1 MTHYNRVSGSEAF
14 GAADYD
20 KWKVNVYSKLMSLF
34 GYDEQAWRNQYDLD
48 PTMQIIWNEAEETPT
63 PIPIFPDN
71 PFAKQYTS
79 KEIKH
84 GSKNYKASPGN
95 GARICRTTT
104 EYLNMLSEFEKDTR
118 FQKHILRRN
127 DQGVTVFIADNN
139 ADLLYHYPYIWQ
151 VAITFNTG
159 AFTRNT
165 FNGVTSIFIYIDM
178 LNGDTES
185 LLSHFYL
192 ESNPNRLRILNQAL
206 YEAVKFNSGFTID
219 NVLNVSGNSLIA
231 DRYDIDIY
239 LSGCMLNGATD
250 KSGKRRCDFKTASEQ
265 EAALPSAMNNQ
276 LLRTWD
282 RLLEICRDYTAAST
296 AANKQEIM
304 NRLDDDTAA
313 VFDMYKEGGVKLK
326 DANGNTVNGLIV
338 NKLNK
343 GNSFSA
349 SIPHDYTIVKNEIIP
364 PIYVTRMDNE
374 SDASLADRFM
384 EALSNN
390 GLSLSDLSFVR
401 RNPSDTDVEYI
412 IKCNDAL
419 RSRYDSMED
428 TNPMTKE
435 LLFGDTMDIQYAWNA
450 VFIFHYEVDGIKG
463 CVEGFSSLLRKS
475 SSVIECIL
483 IVVAVCFVILMF
495 FFLYRRS
502 RYSFKVVKVI
512 AQPAQPTE
520 ESDVNY
526 KPEET
531 KT

>member
-1 MTHYNRVSGSEAF
+1 MTHYIRVSGNEAF

-95 GARICRTTT
+95 GARICRTTM

-159 AFTRNT
+159 AFAHNI

-192 ESNPNRLRILNQAL
+192 ESNPNRLCILNQAL

-250 KSGKRRCDFKTASEQ
+250 KSGKRRCNFKTASEQ

-304 NRLDDDTAA
+304 NRLDDDSAA
-313 VFDMYKEGGVKLK
+313 AFDMYKEGGVKLK

-349 SIPHDYTIVKNEIIP
+349 PITHDYTIVKNEIIP

-374 SDASLADRFM
+374 SDESLADRFM

-428 TNPMTKE
+428 TNPITKE
-435 LLFGDTMDIQYAWNA
+435 LLFGDTMNIQYAWNA

-463 CVEGFSSLLRKS
+463 CVEGFSSLLHKS

-483 IVVAVCFVILMF
+483 IVIAVCFVILMF

-512 AQPAQPTE
+512 AQPAQSTE

-526 KPEET
+526 KPDQT